1 MHAAIRANNP
11 KLIKAAKNVFS
22 GLFHIRGN
30 NNYSIIELFDTYLM
44 ESCRKK
50 ASDLYFSLESNEGTT
65 LTNEPFCAQANDAR
79 HEIINKAGQN
89 LFKGETVEV
98 FRKSFTVVDNIAA
111 ICAKMFDYAGIND
124 ENSKQHVPNYEPVVS
139 KIRLGLRKSKYLLN
153 PMENKELVSID
164 NNELNPHLS
173 DLFKNGVSARD
184 SDIRNILRQ
193 NDIKLGYNSK
203 NKIEILKSDIGKTK
217 KLQTK
222 ENELKNEIK
231 IMISLI
237 DDAEEQLHWK
247 QIYDESKNKEQESM
261 ESLLQEIVKHISCV
275 DLS

>member
-1 MHAAIRANNP
+1 
-11 KLIKAAKNVFS
+11 
-22 GLFHIRGN
+22 
-30 NNYSIIELFDTYLM
+30 
-44 ESCRKK
+44 
-50 ASDLYFSLESNEGTT
+50 
-65 LTNEPFCAQANDAR
+65 
-79 HEIINKAGQN
+79 
-89 LFKGETVEV
+89 
-98 FRKSFTVVDNIAA
+98 
-111 ICAKMFDYAGIND
+111 
-124 ENSKQHVPNYEPVVS
+124 
-139 KIRLGLRKSKYLLN
+139 
-153 PMENKELVSID
+153 MENKELVSID

-184 SDIRNILRQ
+184 YDIRNISRQ

-261 ESLLQEIVKHISCV
+261 ESLLQDLLKHISSV

>member
-1 MHAAIRANNP
+1 M
-11 KLIKAAKNVFS
+11 
-22 GLFHIRGN
+22 
-30 NNYSIIELFDTYLM
+30 YS
-44 ESCRKK
+44 
-50 ASDLYFSLESNEGTT
+50 SLESNEGTN

-98 FRKSFTVVDNIAA
+98 FRKSFTVVDDIAA
-111 ICAKMFDYAGIND
+111 IHAKMFDYAGIND

-153 PMENKELVSID
+153 PVENKELVSID

-217 KLQTK
+217 
-222 ENELKNEIK
+222 NC
-231 IMISLI
+231 
-237 DDAEEQLHWK
+237 K
-247 QIYDESKNKEQESM
+247 QKRMN
-261 ESLLQEIVKHISCV
+261 
-275 DLS
+275 